1 MTPEE
6 LRDRVLYDD
15 DDVIVIDKPPGL
27 AVHAAG
33 IITDHLDLYL
43 PWLARD
49 GERVP
54 GLAHRLD
61 RDTSGCLV
69 LGRHD
74 RALKRLGVLFAGGEI
89 AKTYWA
95 VTEGVPAEPD
105 GIIDLPLLK
114 LPRRGGFSIVV
125 DPAGKPATSRYRV
138 LGEGDGLAW
147 LELEPLTGR
156 THQLRIHC
164 AAIGCPIVG
173 EPFYGAVK
181 GASGEG
187 RLHLLSRHISFQLAK
202 ATPSVSVSAAPPSM
216 MVDALSR
223 LGWSAEAYPHGCACG
238 SPPPSDRPAP
248 RPG

>member
-6 LRDRVLYDD
+6 LRARVLYED

-74 RALKRLGVLFAGGEI
+74 RALKRLGVLFAGGEV

-95 VTEGVPAEPD
+95 VTEGVPTEPE

-138 LGEGDGLAW
+138 LGEARGLAW

-164 AAIGCPIVG
+164 AAVGCPIVG
-173 EPFYGAVK
+173 EPFYGAIK

-187 RLHLLSRHISFQLAK
+187 RLHLLSRHVSFKLAN
-202 ATPSVSVSAAPPSM
+202 ATPLISVSAAPPTLM
-216 MVDALSR
+216 EPALSR
-223 LGWSAEAYPHGCACG
+223 LGWSAAAFPHGPENA
-238 SPPPSDRPAP
+238 SPLPVDPPPHP
-248 RPG
+248 PG